1 MGESPSRKRG
11 PSQTGSVEP
20 INTQH
25 HAAKRPAENV
35 SNGNSRHKPRHRLG
49 PILINEPVR
58 KINNHTGEKACLG
71 CAEQETRA
79 EKLQRRADKTS
90 ECCEC
95 APDYQ
100 RCREEKSSTP
110 AFHQQRPGN
119 LQRKISNKK
128 NSAGRAKH

>member
-1 MGESPSRKRG
+1 MDPK
-11 PSQTGSVEP
+11 T
-20 INTQH
+20 TQD
-25 HAAKRPAENV
+25 HAGKSPAEDV

-49 PILINEPVR
+49 TILINEPVR
-58 KINNHTGEKACLG
+58 KINNHTGEKACRG

-79 EKLQRRADKTS
+79 VKLQRRADETS

-100 RCREEKSSTP
+100 RCREEKSSAP
-110 AFHQQRPGN
+110 AFYQQRPGN